1 LLRIP
6 IIPNHPPQR
15 AQPQRKFHA
24 RSRTPPSFVV
34 RFDVIVAGAGPGGAE
49 AARAAARAGLRTL
62 LAEEHPTVGVPS
74 HCTGK
79 LSYHAFD
86 EFDIP
91 RSLALNAVSA
101 AVFHSPGGV
110 AVRVRRATVDSYV
123 VDRVLFDRSEER
135 RVGKECRSRWVPNH

>member
-1 LLRIP
+1 MTMAPLTIP
-6 IIPNHPPQR
+6 LNAYNRKGNSTRGPEPP
-15 AQPQRKFHA
+15 HA
-24 RSRTPPSFVV
+24 LVK
-34 RFDVIVAGAGPGGAE
+34 FDVIVAGAGPGGAE

-62 LAEEHPTVGVPS
+62 LAEEHPTVGIPS

-79 LSYHAFD
+79 LSHHAFD

-110 AVRVRRATVDSYV
+110 AVRGRRAAADSY
-123 VDRVLFDRSEER
+123 
-135 RVGKECRSRWVPNH
+135 